1 MGFEA
6 PGTGSVLT
14 FKDPRYEGL
23 EVVVDS
29 TPLGLV
35 LSMAG
40 QYDAATAAVAS
51 GNVAAALPVI
61 DELLRQFG
69 EVLESWNV
77 ERRGKPVPPTYEG
90 LLTLDG
96 TFAMAIVGA
105 WVTGSTG
112 PDPDGELGKGS
123 PSGGPSPEGLA
134 AMAALS
140 SSLPSSGPQRLLS
153 AWPTAG
159 TSSRARCWPSP
170 GSRCGCSASTRSGTA
185 RRARRNARAR
195 REVSSHS

>member
-6 PGTGSVLT
+6 PGTGNVLN
-14 FKDPRYEGL
+14 FKGTKYEGL

-29 TPLGLV
+29 TPLGLA

-40 QYDAATAAVAS
+40 QYDAANAAVAS
-51 GNVAAALPVI
+51 GNIAAAFPVI
-61 DELLRQFG
+61 EELLRQFG

-77 ERRGKPVPPTYEG
+77 EKRKKPVPPTYEG
-90 LLTLDG
+90 LITLDS
-96 TFAMAIVGA
+96 TFAMAIIGA
-105 WVTGSTG
+105 WLTGTTG
-112 PDPDGELGKGS
+112 PDPDGDLGKGS

-153 AWPTAG
+153 GWPTAG
-159 TSSRARCWPSP
+159 TAC
-170 GSRCGCSASTRSGTA
+170 
-185 RRARRNARAR
+185 RRR
-195 REVSSHS
+195 